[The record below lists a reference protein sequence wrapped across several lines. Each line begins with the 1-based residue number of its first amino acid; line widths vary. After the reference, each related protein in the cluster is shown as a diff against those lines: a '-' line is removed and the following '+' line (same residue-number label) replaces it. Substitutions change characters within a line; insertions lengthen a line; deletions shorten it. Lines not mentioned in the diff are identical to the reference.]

1 MNDQNLI
8 FNIQDDILLGLL
20 SFRKIAEKYGVS
32 LSVVN
37 LAWDELCEQAEKNDP
52 VSPYI

>member
-1 MNDQNLI
+1 MDNQ
-8 FNIQDDILLGLL
+8 FSNIQDDILLGVL

-32 LSVVN
+32 MSVVN
-37 LAWDELCEQAEKNDP
+37 LAWDEICEQAEKNDP